1 MASEITAP
9 RAAQPAAKAPV
20 KLTVARTE
28 KAPSIAQD
36 KLAVAKRPA
45 ENKAADQKAP
55 PSPTA
60 AAPGEE
66 VRNKLS
72 IGGQILGP
80 IVTIKQSLGMLAS
93 LTVKNPLLKGLVHG
107 IVRGTTF
114 LGTKLRF
121 LSSPALTTGL
131 KWVGRGLPF
140 LSAGILAFDAYAT
153 YHTFTTPGASTLRKG
168 LTLGR
173 FISNAVATA
182 VSFIPGAGMVYALI
196 PAWIGN
202 GFEFA
207 MMKLNAD
214 ESKQAPAQK

>member
-1 MASEITAP
+1 MASEITATRNVGP
-9 RAAQPAAKAPV
+9 TAPKTPAPMVAKADKTAV
-20 KLTVARTE
+20 
-28 KAPSIAQD
+28 IAKD
-36 KLAVAKRPA
+36 KLVVAKRPA
-45 ENKAADQKAP
+45 KTEEPAKKAP
-55 PSPTA
+55 PSPAA

-80 IVTIKQSLGMLAS
+80 IVTIKQSLGMLAN
-93 LTVKNPLLKGLVHG
+93 LTIKNPLVKGLVHG
-107 IVRGTTF
+107 LVRGSTF
-114 LGTKLRF
+114 LGTKLSF
-121 LSSPALTTGL
+121 LRSPAVTTGL
-131 KWVGRGLPF
+131 KWIGRGLPF

-214 ESKQAPAQK
+214 EAKKTSK